1 MKQLEASYKML
12 SVTYISV
19 DSIQEGVG
27 SSQILPLVKLL
38 AVSGYCVSLV
48 TCEKTHPTLELRREV
63 SEYGIN
69 WVILKYGRNG
79 FLGGLG
85 RLARL
90 TQRIPSG
97 EVLHARSDIPAVAAA
112 IRYPKARILWDV
124 RSLWADQRRV
134 IDSKGWNLVTFRMAL
149 LLEYIAARRSVGIV
163 TLTHSVVP
171 ILESRHKKLPV
182 FRDVIPTCT
191 QLDRFLP
198 SPMPQGELTCLLA
211 GTFNDFYDLSLTKR
225 ILHELS
231 NLCTLK
237 VVWARPNES
246 GTTAL
251 NVGETKVMSVPYFAM
266 PDVIQDS
273 HFGLVVCK
281 SENLDALS
289 AVAPT
294 KVAEFLASGRPI
306 LVSKGIGDLDSIIE
320 KYKVGVVLEPDYKE
334 SSLLEF
340 IALLNDP
347 EIHVRCRKSAEELFS
362 MDEAFVKYTNLYQN
376 ISNHE

>member
-1 MKQLEASYKML
+1 MKASSKMFN
-12 SVTYISV
+12 VTYISV
-19 DSIQEGVG
+19 DSVQEGVG

-38 AVSGYCVSLV
+38 AMNGYSVSLV
-48 TCEKTHPTLELRREV
+48 TCEKRVPPLDLRREV

-90 TQRIPSG
+90 TRKMPSG
-97 EVLHARSDIPAVAAA
+97 EILHARSDIPAVAAA
-112 IRYPKARILWDV
+112 IRFPRGRILWDV

-134 IDSKGWNLVTFRMAL
+134 INSKGWNFVTFRMAL

-171 ILESRHKKLPV
+171 VLESRHKKLPV

-198 SPMPQGELTCLLA
+198 SPMPQGELICLLA
-211 GTFNDFYDLSLTKR
+211 GTFNDFYDLNLTKK
-225 ILHELS
+225 ILEELTH
-231 NLCTLK
+231 LCKPK
-237 VVWARPNES
+237 VVWARPSES
-246 GTTAL
+246 EATVL
-251 NVGETKVMSVPYFAM
+251 NVGETKVISVPYKDM
-266 PDVIQDS
+266 PGAIQKS
-273 HFGLVVCK
+273 HFGIVMCK
-281 SENLDALS
+281 SDNLEALA

-294 KVAEFLASGRPI
+294 KVAEFLASGRPL
-306 LVSKGIGDLDSIIE
+306 LVSRGIGDLDSIIE
-320 KYKVGVVLEPDYKE
+320 KYKVGVVLEPGYKE

-340 IALLNDP
+340 IGLLNDP
-347 EIHVRCRKSAEELFS
+347 EIHIRCRKSAEELFS
-362 MDEAFVKYTNLYQN
+362 MDEALVKYTNLYRN

>member
-1 MKQLEASYKML
+1 MEASFKML

-38 AVSGYCVSLV
+38 STNGHHVSLV
-48 TCEKTHPTLELRREV
+48 TCEKIHPALDLQREV
-63 SEYGIN
+63 SGYGIN
-69 WVILKYGRNG
+69 WVILRYGRNG

-90 TQRIPSG
+90 TRRMPPG
-97 EVLHARSDIPAVAAA
+97 EILHARSDIPAVAAA
-112 IRYPKARILWDV
+112 IRYPKGRILWDV

-134 IDSKGWNLVTFRMAL
+134 INSKGWNLVTFRMAL

-171 ILESRHKKLPV
+171 ILESRHKKLPL
-182 FRDVIPTCT
+182 FRDVVPTCT

-211 GTFNDFYDLSLTKR
+211 GTFNDFYDLNLTKQ
-225 ILHELS
+225 ILNELS
-231 NLCTLK
+231 QLCKLK
-237 VVWARPNES
+237 VIWARPRES
-246 GTTAL
+246 GNTIL
-251 NVGETKVMSVPYFAM
+251 NVGETKVITVPYREM
-266 PDVIQDS
+266 PGVIQES
-273 HFGLVVCK
+273 HFGIVMCK
-281 SENLDALS
+281 SENLEALA

-294 KVAEFLASGRPI
+294 KVAEFLASGRPL

-320 KYKVGVVLEPDYKE
+320 KYKVGVVLEPGYTE
-334 SSLLEF
+334 SSLFEF
-340 IALLNDP
+340 IGLLKDP
-347 EIHVRCRKSAEELFS
+347 QIHIRCRKAAEELYS
-362 MDEAFVKYTNLYQN
+362 MDEALVKYTNLYQLV
-376 ISNHE
+376 SNHD

>member
-1 MKQLEASYKML
+1 LDLQ
-12 SVTYISV
+12 
-19 DSIQEGVG
+19 
-27 SSQILPLVKLL
+27 
-38 AVSGYCVSLV
+38 
-48 TCEKTHPTLELRREV
+48 REV
-63 SEYGIN
+63 SKHGIN
-69 WVILKYGRNG
+69 WVILKYGKNG

-90 TQRIPSG
+90 SRRMPWG
-97 EVLHARSDIPAVAAA
+97 EVIHARSDIPAVAAA

-134 IDSKGWNLVTFRMAL
+134 IDSKGWNLITFKMAL
-149 LLEYIAARRSVGIV
+149 LLEYIAARRSLGIV

-171 ILESRHKKLPV
+171 ILENRHRKLPV

-198 SPMPQGELTCLLA
+198 SPMPKGEAPCLLA
-211 GTFNDFYDLSLTKR
+211 GTFNDFYDLTLTKQ
-225 ILHELS
+225 ILQELS
-231 NLCTLK
+231 GLCALK

-246 GTTAL
+246 RAGVL
-251 NVGETKVMSVPYFAM
+251 NVGETKVISVPYIDM
-266 PDVIQDS
+266 PGVIQAS

-340 IALLNDP
+340 IALLSDP

-362 MDEAFVKYTNLYQN
+362 IDEAFVKYTNLYQK

>member
-1 MKQLEASYKML
+1 ML
-12 SVTYISV
+12 TVTYVSV
-19 DSIQEGVG
+19 DSVQEGVG

-38 AVSGYCVSLV
+38 AENGYLVSLV
-48 TCEKTHPTLELRREV
+48 TCEKIHPTLDLQREV
-63 SEYGIN
+63 SKHGIN
-69 WVILKYGRNG
+69 WVILKYGKNG

-90 TQRIPSG
+90 IRRVPSG
-97 EVLHARSDIPAVAAA
+97 EVIHARSDIPAVAAA

-134 IDSKGWNLVTFRMAL
+134 IDSKGWNLVTFKMAL
-149 LLEYIAARRSVGIV
+149 LLEYIAARRSLGIV

-171 ILESRHKKLPV
+171 ILQNRHRKLPV

-191 QLDRFLP
+191 QLDRFLS
-198 SPMPQGELTCLLA
+198 SPMPKGELTCLLA
-211 GTFNDFYDLSLTKR
+211 GTFNDFYDLTLTKR
-225 ILHELS
+225 ILEELS
-231 NLCTLK
+231 GLCTLK

-246 GTTAL
+246 GAGVL
-251 NVGETKVMSVPYFAM
+251 NVGETKIISVPYIAM
-266 PDVIQDS
+266 PGVIQAS
-273 HFGLVVCK
+273 HFGLVACK
-281 SENLDALS
+281 NENLDALS

-340 IALLNDP
+340 IALLSDP

-362 MDEAFVKYTNLYQN
+362 MDEAFVKYTNLYQK